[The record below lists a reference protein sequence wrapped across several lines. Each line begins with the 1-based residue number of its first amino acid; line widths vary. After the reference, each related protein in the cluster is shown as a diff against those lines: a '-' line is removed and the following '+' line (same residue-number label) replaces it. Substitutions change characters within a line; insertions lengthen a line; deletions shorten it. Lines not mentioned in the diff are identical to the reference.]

1 VSEPLAILQTGFV
14 TSVGLSAPAS
24 CAAIR
29 AKVTNPTATKFL
41 DAGGEWIMAHQ
52 VPLQEAARGLRRL
65 TQMAALAIEECLAD
79 VPREDWRKIALLL
92 CVAERD
98 RPGRLAGLDEQLF
111 GAVQDHFGVEFA
123 SQSLIVPQG
132 RASLVYALMHARD
145 VIAKGL
151 VSSAVI
157 VAADSL
163 LTAATLKVYERNDR
177 LLTIKNSNGFMPG
190 EGAAAVLVGATA
202 SGPQLFCS
210 GIGVAQEPA
219 TPESGEPLR
228 GEGLARAIK
237 AALADAGVE
246 MHHMDFRICDVSG
259 EHYYFKEAA
268 LALSRVLRVRKEEFD
283 IWHPAECIG
292 ESGAV
297 AGLANVIV
305 AHAACTKHYA
315 KGPNI
320 LCHVAS
326 DNGDR
331 GALVLQF
338 RS

>member
-1 VSEPLAILQTGFV
+1 MSPPLAILQTGLV

-29 AKVTNPTATKFL
+29 AKLTNPTATKFL
-41 DAGGEWIMAHQ
+41 DSGGEWIMAHQ
-52 VPLQEAARGLRRL
+52 VPLPEAARGLRRL
-65 TQMAALAIEECLAD
+65 TRMAALAVEECLLGMA
-79 VPREDWRKIALLL
+79 REDWSKIALIL

-111 GAVQDHFGVEFA
+111 GAIQSELGAEF
-123 SQSLIVPQG
+123 STLSLIVPQG
-132 RASLVYALMHARD
+132 RASLVYALTHARD
-145 VIAKGL
+145 VIAKGAMYAL
-151 VSSAVI
+151 V
-157 VAADSL
+157 VATDSL
-163 LTAATLKVYERNDR
+163 LTAPTLSAYERQDR

-190 EGAAAVLVGATA
+190 EGAAAVLVGATT
-202 SGPQLFCS
+202 SGPQLLCT
-210 GIGVAQEPA
+210 GIGVAREPA
-219 TPESGEPLR
+219 TLDSGEPLR
-228 GEGLARAIK
+228 GEGMARAIK

-246 MHHMDFRICDVSG
+246 MHDMDFRITDISG

-268 LALSRVLRVRKEEFD
+268 LALSRVLRARKEEFD

-305 AHAACTKHYA
+305 AHAACAKSYA
-315 KGPNI
+315 LGPNI
-320 LCHVAS
+320 LCHVAN

-331 GALVLQF
+331 GALVLQL
-338 RS
+338 RG